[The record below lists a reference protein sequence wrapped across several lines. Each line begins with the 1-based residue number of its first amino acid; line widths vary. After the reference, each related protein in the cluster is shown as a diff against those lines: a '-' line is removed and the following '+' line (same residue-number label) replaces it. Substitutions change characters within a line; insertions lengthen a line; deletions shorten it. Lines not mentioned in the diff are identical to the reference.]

1 MRIFYPGI
9 FENSG
14 CAHGAGWVFRTG
26 QGARKGRCGM
36 VFGHW
41 TQTGVD
47 IWLTLIGMAVVGLV
61 LLYVVRRKT

>member
-1 MRIFYPGI
+1 
-9 FENSG
+9 
-14 CAHGAGWVFRTG
+14 
-26 QGARKGRCGM
+26 M

-47 IWLTLIGMAVVGLV
+47 IWLTLIGMAVVGLA